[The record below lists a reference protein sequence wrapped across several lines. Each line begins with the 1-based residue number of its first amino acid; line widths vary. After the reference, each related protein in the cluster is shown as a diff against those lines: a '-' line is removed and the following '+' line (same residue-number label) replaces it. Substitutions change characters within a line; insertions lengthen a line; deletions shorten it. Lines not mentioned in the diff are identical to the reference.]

1 MFVISA
7 SVCMLKLAE
16 KKVHGLRRSADL
28 TLQYVLCELGLPVH
42 KTNSYICLNNTYN
55 EIVVLI
61 IHQVVFPMGP
71 PAIGRIW

>member
-1 MFVISA
+1 MLVKSA

-16 KKVHGLRRSADL
+16 KKVHGLRGSSDL
-28 TLQYVLCELGLPVH
+28 TLQYVLCELGLLVL
-42 KTNSYICLNNTYN
+42 TELIVIFLNNTYN

-71 PAIGRIW
+71 PAIG